1 MAVLQMQRISITG
14 LKKDRKQVLELIQ
27 RRGVIEIADSIE
39 EDSVFQKRDASAAKS
54 VLEKN
59 TAAAREALEILES
72 YAEEKKGLLDMLNGR
87 EELATEDYN
96 AFSPKHDEVLRIA
109 KRIVMLAKEIAENNA
124 EILRLGTQIEMLSP
138 WISLDIPMNF
148 KGTKYTSSFI
158 GVLPQSWTLESIY
171 EKLAEQTP
179 LNVDVISTSEEQ
191 TCVFILC
198 ARDNA
203 DSVSEVLRSMGFSHP
218 NTIYEKAPKEQLE
231 ALETLIEQSNSEIK
245 TAKDEIISYQ
255 KDRNDI
261 RFLHDYDSMRAEKYE
276 VISRLLQSK
285 KVFVLTGYIPEIE
298 SQSLSKDLNQRF
310 DIAVEFENPS
320 EEDDVPVILHNNGF
334 SSPLEGI
341 IESYSLPGKTDI
353 DPTTAMSFFY
363 YFLFGLML
371 SDAGYGAIITGACA
385 FGLIKFKGKLEYSM
399 KQTLKMYLFGGISTI
414 FWGVMF
420 GSYFGNIVDA
430 VSGTFFGNTLTIPPL
445 WFFPVNQPMR
455 MLAFSMLIGIIH
467 LITGLFLKFYMSIK
481 QKEYAVAFFDV
492 LFWII
497 IVLSSIVVA
506 VSTDMV
512 KDLLGL
518 TFEIPAI
525 ISSVAGYLAI
535 ASAIGIILTN
545 GRDSK
550 NPVLRVFKGLY
561 ALYGITSYLSD
572 ILSYSR
578 LLALGL
584 ATGIIATVINQM
596 ASMVGG
602 GFGII
607 GIVLFIV
614 IEIFGHSLNLAINA
628 LGTYVHTNRLQYVE
642 FFGKFFEGG
651 GRMFKPFMGHTKYY
665 KFEEKTNNG

>member
-1 MAVLQMQRISITG
+1 MAVLQMQRISVTG
-14 LKKDRKQVLELIQ
+14 LKKDRKPVLELIQ
-27 RRGVIEIADSIE
+27 RRGVIEITDSLE
-39 EDSVFQKRDASAAKS
+39 EDVVFHKNDVSTGKS

-59 TAAAREALEILES
+59 TAAAKDALQILES
-72 YAEEKKGLLDMLNGR
+72 YSEEKQGLLSMLNGR
-87 EELATEDYN
+87 TELSTEDYN
-96 AFSPKHDEVLRIA
+96 AFSPKHDEIIRIA
-109 KRIVMLAKEIAENNA
+109 KRIVSLEKEVAENNA
-124 EILRLGTQIEMLSP
+124 EILKLEAQIEMLSP
-138 WISLDIPMNF
+138 WIPLDIPMNF
-148 KGTKYTSSFI
+148 KGTKYTASFI
-158 GVLPQSWTLESIY
+158 GVLPQAQTLESIY

-179 LNVDVISTSEEQ
+179 LNVDIISTSDEQ

-198 ARDNA
+198 ARENG
-203 DSVSEVLRSMGFSHP
+203 DSVSEILRSMGFSHP
-218 NTIYEKAPKEQLE
+218 NTIYEKAPQEQLE
-231 ALETLIEQSNSEIK
+231 ILENLIEQSKERIRK
-245 TAKDEIISYQ
+245 AKEEIISYQ
-255 KDRNDI
+255 KDGDDI
-261 RFLHDYDSMRAEKYE
+261 RFLFDYDTMRAEKYE
-276 VISRLLQSK
+276 VISRILQSK
-285 KVFVLTGYIPEIE
+285 KVFMLTGFIPNKEAE
-298 SQSLSKDLNQRF
+298 SLSEELNQQF
-310 DIAVEFENPS
+310 DISVELENPS
-320 EEDDVPVILHNNGF
+320 EEDDVPVLLHNNGF

-371 SDAGYGAIITGACA
+371 SDAGYGAIIAGACA

-399 KQTLKMYLFGGISTI
+399 KQSLKMYLFGGISTI

-481 QKEYAVAFFDV
+481 QKEYAVAIYDV

-497 IVLSSIVVA
+497 IVLSSVVVA
-506 VSTDMV
+506 VSTSMV

-525 ISSVAGYLAI
+525 ISTIAGYLAV

-602 GFGII
+602 FGII
-607 GIVLFIV
+607 GILLFIV
-614 IEIFGHSLNLAINA
+614 IEIFGHGLNLAINA

-651 GRMFKPFMGHTKYY
+651 GRVFKPFMGHTKYY
-665 KFEEKTNNG
+665 KFKEKTNNG

>member
-1 MAVLQMQRISITG
+1 MAVLQMQRISVTG
-14 LKKDRKQVLELIQ
+14 LKKDRKPVLELIQ
-27 RRGVIEIADSIE
+27 RRGVIEITDSLE
-39 EDSVFQKRDASAAKS
+39 EDVVFHKNDVSTGKS

-59 TAAAREALEILES
+59 TAAAKDALQILES
-72 YAEEKKGLLDMLNGR
+72 YSEEKQGLLSMLNGR
-87 EELATEDYN
+87 TELSTEDYN
-96 AFSPKHDEVLRIA
+96 AFTPKHDEVIRIA
-109 KRIVMLAKEIAENNA
+109 KRIVSLEKEIAENNA
-124 EILRLGTQIEMLSP
+124 EILKLEAQIEMLSP
-138 WISLDIPMNF
+138 WIPLDIPMNF
-148 KGTKYTSSFI
+148 KGTKYTASFI
-158 GVLPQSWTLESIY
+158 GVLPLAQTLESIY

-179 LNVDVISTSEEQ
+179 LNVDIISTSDEQ

-198 ARDNA
+198 ARENG
-203 DSVSEVLRSMGFSHP
+203 DSVSEILRSMGFSHP

-231 ALETLIEQSNSEIK
+231 ILENLIEQSKERIRK
-245 TAKDEIISYQ
+245 AKEEIISYQ
-255 KDRNDI
+255 KDVDDI
-261 RFLHDYDSMRAEKYE
+261 RFLFDYDTMRAEKYE
-276 VISRLLQSK
+276 VISRILQSK
-285 KVFVLTGYIPEIE
+285 KVFMLTGFIPNKEAE
-298 SQSLSKDLNQRF
+298 SLSVELNQRF
-310 DIAVEFENPS
+310 DISVELENPS
-320 EEDDVPVILHNNGF
+320 EEDDVPVLLHNNGF

-371 SDAGYGAIITGACA
+371 SDAGYGAIIAGACA

-430 VSGTFFGNTLTIPPL
+430 VSGTFFGDTITIPPL

-467 LITGLFLKFYMSIK
+467 LITGLFLKFYISIK
-481 QKEYAVAFFDV
+481 QKEYAVAIYDV

-497 IVLSSIVVA
+497 IVLSSVVVA
-506 VSTDMV
+506 VSTSMV

-525 ISSVAGYLAI
+525 ISTIAGYLAV

-602 GFGII
+602 FGII
-607 GIVLFIV
+607 GILLFIV
-614 IEIFGHSLNLAINA
+614 IEIFGHGLNLAINA

-651 GRMFKPFMGHTKYY
+651 GRVFKPFMGHTKYY
-665 KFEEKTNNG
+665 KFKEKTNNG